1 MPLTAESTRARLY
14 AVLEGTDGLNYGVT
28 PANPAFSWVRNVGN
42 TLGLSKNSL
51 ASKELKGNRMPA
63 DMRHGTRT
71 AAGEINSEFA
81 FSWLDPYLEATL
93 CGTWTNPATVTA
105 KVTLSAATG
114 DNSFNDSG
122 SGMPVV
128 ATDELIFVTG
138 FANETNNGVFKVVS
152 RTSTKIIVAANTSL
166 VLEAVGAS
174 VKIQPMGKLTAG
186 QTRRSWSMLRH
197 FSDLAPSAK
206 PFHFFKGIEFNSMM
220 VSIKPEEL
228 VTVKF
233 SVTGS
238 DQVLATTNLTGATLG
253 AANTNLP
260 MDAFAGNVVEGIGAG
275 AYNIGIA
282 TGIEFTLTNGIAP
295 RYVIGSETSLQ
306 PSIADST
313 LTGSLTAYFDS
324 SILLDKFLNELDS
337 GLLVAINDPAG
348 NTYVFEFPRIKYTD
362 GKPDVGTGSI
372 MLTMPWTAQEER
384 VGGVG
389 TSTHVRIWRA
399 GM

>member
-14 AVLEGTDGLNYGVT
+14 AVLEGTDGTNYGVT
-28 PANPAFSWVRNVGN
+28 PSNPVFNWFRNVGN
-42 TLGLSKNSL
+42 TLGLSKSAL
-51 ASKELKGNRMPA
+51 MSKELKGNRIPA

-71 AAGEINSEFA
+71 ASGEINSEFS
-81 FSWLDPYLEATL
+81 FGWLDPYLEAVL
-93 CGTWTNPATVTA
+93 CGTWTTPAVSTA
-105 KVTLSAATG
+105 KVTISAALA

-128 ATDELIFVTG
+128 AADELILVTG
-138 FANETNNGVFKVVS
+138 FTNPVNNGVFKVVS
-152 RTSTKIIVAANTSL
+152 RTPGKIVVASTT
-166 VLEAVGAS
+166 VLAVEAVGPS

-186 QTRRSWSMLRH
+186 QTRRSWSMLRY
-197 FSDLAPSAK
+197 FSDLPTAQK
-206 PFHFFKGIEFNSMM
+206 PFHFFTGLEFDSMS
-220 VSIKPEEL
+220 VSIKPEDL

-238 DQVLATTNLTGATLG
+238 DQSLSMTNKVGATLG
-253 AANTNLP
+253 GANVNLP
-260 MDAFAGNVVEGIGAG
+260 MDAFAGNVMEGVGAA

-295 RYVIGSETSLQ
+295 RYVIGSEVSLQ
-306 PSIADST
+306 PSIADSA

-324 SILLDKFLNELDS
+324 SVLLEKFINELDS
-337 GLLVAINDPAG
+337 GLFVAINDPAG

-362 GKPDVGTGSI
+362 GKPDVATGSI

-399 GM
+399 GV